1 MVVQVFQKCFLQLRV
16 IVDEPDRIV
25 QIVLEHLDLVVV
37 LANTGT

>member
-1 MVVQVFQKCFLQLRV
+1 MVVQVFQKSFLQLRV